1 MARRKKSKKEIPL
14 LILIIA
20 IIGYIF
26 ATYGENLSSSLTEEG
41 NLNQNNVTTD
51 LKVYFFDVG
60 QADSILIS
68 NNNHH
73 LLIDAPLSALNDL
86 CADVKLILCGNML

>member
-41 NLNQNNVTTD
+41 NLNQNNRHN
-51 LKVYFFDVG
+51 KKARIGEGYRWG
-60 QADSILIS
+60 
-68 NNNHH
+68 
-73 LLIDAPLSALNDL
+73 
-86 CADVKLILCGNML
+86 